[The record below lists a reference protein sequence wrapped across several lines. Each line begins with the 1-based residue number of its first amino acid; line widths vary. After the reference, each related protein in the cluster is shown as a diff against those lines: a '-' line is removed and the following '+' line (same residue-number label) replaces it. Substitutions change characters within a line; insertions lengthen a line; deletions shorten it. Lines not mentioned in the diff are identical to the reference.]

1 MKPITLKL
9 VADHTRAQIE
19 LSATLDAQQLETL
32 ISDLA
37 ELRAN
42 MTPPVPM
49 ERPKPGDGAERV
61 SMQDEPSIM
70 AVPLKDGRIRFW
82 LRSHGFGWLV
92 FNFTHQQCATLRD
105 FFQVHAAH
113 IDAGPS
119 LFRESDSDGNTTH

>member
-1 MKPITLKL
+1 MNQTLNL
-9 VADHTRAQIE
+9 VANNTRVQIE
-19 LSATLDAQQLETL
+19 ISGTLDAPGLETL

-37 ELRAN
+37 EVRAN

-49 ERPKPGDGAERV
+49 ERPSPGQGADRV
-61 SMQDEPSIM
+61 SMQDEPSVM

-105 FFQVHAAH
+105 FFQVHAGH

-119 LFRESDSDGNTTH
+119 LFREGDGDGNAPH